1 MTLVVRRPPPALAAV
16 VRAITYQAGEQAETS
31 RERILPEATA
41 SLWVNLHQDEFR
53 SHGGAG
59 GRTTRSAPGAILA
72 GPGDRASVIELEKG
86 RAHVWVTFAL
96 GGAAALFAAPLSA
109 TRNELAPLR
118 DLWGAD
124 GARLRERLLEAA
136 TPDETLRVVEEAL
149 LEQVVGPLSP
159 DPAILFAARALAA
172 GAPVS
177 AVSSELGMLP
187 RTLRRR
193 FLRHVGLTPKR
204 FARVERL
211 QRVVRSI
218 GAGAG
223 VSWAAVAAQHGYCDQ
238 AHLVDDFRDLVGVTP
253 TEYLRHRV
261 DGPNHLRLPGDD
273 RLSAL
278 RGVLDEP
285 DRVAPRIADGG
296 EQPRRPVG

>member
-1 MTLVVRRPPPALAAV
+1 MTLVVRRPPRALAAV
-16 VRAITYQAGEQAETS
+16 VRAITYQSGEQSATS

-41 SLWVNLHQDEFR
+41 SLWVNLNLDEFR
-53 SHGGAG
+53 SCTGVG
-59 GRTTRSAPGAILA
+59 GRTIHRAPGAILA
-72 GPGDRASVIELEKG
+72 GPGDRASVIEIEKG
-86 RAHVWVTFAL
+86 RAHVSVTFAL

-118 DLWGAD
+118 DLWGGD
-124 GARLRERLLEAA
+124 GSRLRERLLEAA
-136 TPDETLRVVEEAL
+136 TPDDKLRVVGEAL
-149 LEQVVGPLSP
+149 LEQVVGPLRP

-172 GAPVS
+172 GASVS
-177 AVSSELGMLP
+177 TVSSELGMLP

-193 FLRHVGLTPKR
+193 FLHRVGLTPKR

-218 GAGAG
+218 GAGTG
-223 VSWAAVAAQHGYCDQ
+223 VSWAAVAARHGYCDQ

-253 TEYLRHRV
+253 TEYLRHRI
-261 DGPNHLRLPGDD
+261 DGPNHLRFPGDD
-273 RLSAL
+273 RPSAL
-278 RGVLDEP
+278 RGLLDEP
-285 DRVAPRIADGG
+285 DRVAARIADGG